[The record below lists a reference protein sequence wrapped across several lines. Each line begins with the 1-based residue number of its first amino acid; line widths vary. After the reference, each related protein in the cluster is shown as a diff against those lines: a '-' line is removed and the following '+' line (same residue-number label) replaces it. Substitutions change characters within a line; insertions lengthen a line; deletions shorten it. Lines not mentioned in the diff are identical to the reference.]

1 MPHFEN
7 SFAER
12 GAPILA
18 RHVERDFSQRDHLH
32 WGHLEKIR
40 RQWRARAAPMA

>member
-18 RHVERDFSQRDHLH
+18 RNVARDFSGRAHLD
-32 WGHLEKIR
+32 WKNL
-40 RQWRARAAPMA
+40 AAVRNRW